1 METKTDRQERI
12 PHFEQASIRNAKVM
26 VVGAGASGN
35 EVLKN
40 LALIGFGYIFVADFD
55 DISTSNLSRTVLFR
69 AMMWVNGK
77 VQRRPNVFWK

>member
-40 LALIGFGYIFVADFD
+40 SSVSGTFLWPTSMIFQPR
-55 DISTSNLSRTVLFR
+55 ISAGRCFSARMT
-69 AMMWVNGK
+69 WVNGK